1 MIFTF
6 DNKFDQTDFHD
17 PVLVTLCPRSRHN
30 FERHNNNLSS
40 VNYLMKTVKIE
51 RAFIHSR
58 SDVFLLS
65 YSVQKPQNFP
75 LFIP

>member
-40 VNYLMKTVKIE
+40 VNYLMTTVKIE
-51 RAFIHSR
+51 RAIIHLR
-58 SDVFLLS
+58 LHIHL
-65 YSVQKPQNFP
+65 Y
-75 LFIP
+75 IIHIT